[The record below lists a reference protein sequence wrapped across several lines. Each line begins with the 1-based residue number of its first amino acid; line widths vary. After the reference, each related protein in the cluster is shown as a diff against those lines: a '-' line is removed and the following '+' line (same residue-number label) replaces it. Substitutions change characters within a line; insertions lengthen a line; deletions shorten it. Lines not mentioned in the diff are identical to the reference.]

1 MAWRQLAAA
10 GLTFVA
16 TVHSGIAQQ
25 PGPQRAAGTLTE
37 GVTAVLVDVVVRDRK
52 NQPVRDLTQADF
64 EVREDGVVQTI
75 GSFAPVR
82 EGVTL
87 QASTATGDA
96 APAPSAPAAGA
107 PTVGTTAA
115 PGGPP
120 VTALVFHGLNL
131 EARRRAVQAAQ
142 AYVGE
147 TEETANYIAVFG
159 IDFTLRPLVPFT
171 RNGVAVRQALK
182 VIASGSSQMAGA
194 APERDPTSIADRA
207 TPATPP
213 GTPGGPGGGGGGV
226 DAKLQAMADEM
237 INGFEI
243 MERDRQGYIATDALS
258 AMVHTMGRLPGRK
271 SIVLFSE
278 GIKLPPAVY
287 RLFLGVIDAANRAS
301 VSIYTV
307 DAAGLRTESAQRAGR
322 DTIYSAGSTGFESG
336 YAGEVGGGP
345 LGANMEAIE
354 YGLRS
359 DPHFGLG
366 QLAQDTGGLLLEST
380 NNFKPAFERLNS
392 DLRNYYLIGY
402 TPLKRT
408 FDGKFRTIQIKVK
421 RSGVTVAARKG
432 YFAVRNPGDMPLS
445 AWEAPALGALEE
457 KPLPNAFP
465 VRTAAFLFPER
476 GRPGLVPVVAEVP
489 TAPLTFRAAADGKSY
504 TSDFTVLVR
513 FLDDN
518 NQVVRKL
525 SQRYEIRGD
534 LAQID
539 GARRGQVVFYRES
552 ELPPGV
558 YSMETVVHD
567 ALANKASVRLSTVEV
582 PRHDERRLRA
592 SSLLLVSR
600 GEEVPEK
607 ERRATN
613 PLLVNGVALQPNLAR
628 TVRRDVKEAGF
639 YFAIYP
645 AAGSTPDV
653 VIQLVQNGKLIV
665 EMPMAVAAAAESGQI
680 QQLGR
685 LPLEQLTPGNYELRA
700 IVTQGD
706 ERLLRSTMVTVE

>member
-1 MAWRQLAAA
+1 M
-10 GLTFVA
+10 
-16 TVHSGIAQQ
+16 
-25 PGPQRAAGTLTE
+25 
-37 GVTAVLVDVVVRDRK
+37 LVDVVVRDRK

-64 EVREDGVVQTI
+64 EVREDGVAQTI

-96 APAPSAPAAGA
+96 APVPSAPAAGA
-107 PTVGTTAA
+107 SPVGTRPAA

-182 VIASGSSQMAGA
+182 VLASGSSQMAGA

-207 TPATPP
+207 TPATPS

-226 DAKLQAMADEM
+226 DAQLQAMAAQM
-237 INGFEI
+237 MNGFEI

-278 GIKLPPAVY
+278 GIKLPPGVY
-287 RLFLGVIDAANRAS
+287 RLFLGVIDAANRAN

-322 DTIYSAGSTGFESG
+322 DTIYSAGSTGFETG

-366 QLAQDTGGLLLEST
+366 QLAEDTGGLLLEST

-408 FDGKFRTIQIKVK
+408 FDGKFRTIQVKVK
-421 RSGVTVAARKG
+421 RSGVAVAARKG

-465 VRTAAFLFPER
+465 IRAAAFLFPER

-489 TAPLTFRAAADGKSY
+489 TAPLTFQAAADGKSY

-513 FLDDN
+513 FLDGD

-525 SQRYEIRGD
+525 SQRYEIRGE
-534 LAQID
+534 LAQYRGREARSGRVLPRIGAAAGRLFD
-539 GARRGQVVFYRES
+539 GDGRARCAGQQGERPVVHGRSPAPRRAPAPRKQPDARDARRGSGGEGT
-552 ELPPGV
+552 PG
-558 YSMETVVHD
+558 
-567 ALANKASVRLSTVEV
+567 
-582 PRHDERRLRA
+582 
-592 SSLLLVSR
+592 
-600 GEEVPEK
+600 
-607 ERRATN
+607 
-613 PLLVNGVALQPNLAR
+613 R
-628 TVRRDVKEAGF
+628 T
-639 YFAIYP
+639 P
-645 AAGSTPDV
+645 AAGERRGAPAEPRSTSSAAPRRKPASTSRSTPPPVRRRRSSSSWCRTASSRLRCGWKSRQTLLQD
-653 VIQLVQNGKLIV
+653 
-665 EMPMAVAAAAESGQI
+665 ESSNWG
-680 QQLGR
+680 
-685 LPLEQLTPGNYELRA
+685 
-700 IVTQGD
+700 VC
-706 ERLLRSTMVTVE
+706 RSTSSPQALMSCGQS